1 MQHRDYRRATLLM
14 RRLEREIAQDC
25 VHHWSRAQIDAAW
38 PNGYNLTAFLRQ
50 RLADQL
56 YRPTLLYPMRRSLE

>member
-1 MQHRDYRRATLLM
+1 MQNRDNRRLTLLM
-14 RRLEREIAQDC
+14 QRLEREIAQQL

-56 YRPTLLYPMRRSLE
+56 YWPTVFCPKRKE